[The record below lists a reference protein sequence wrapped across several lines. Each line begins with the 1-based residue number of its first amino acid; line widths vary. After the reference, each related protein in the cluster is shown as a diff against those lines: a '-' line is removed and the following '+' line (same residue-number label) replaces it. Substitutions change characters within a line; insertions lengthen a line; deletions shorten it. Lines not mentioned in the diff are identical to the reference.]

1 MELEMSKS
9 PIFIDVIGDRCPI
22 PVQKIRKVLKQC
34 PKESVIHV
42 LGDDPESLHDIPVLL
57 VRLGLEPAVISEEE
71 TGWKFII
78 RN

>member
-1 MELEMSKS
+1 MIDE
-9 PIFIDVIGDRCPI
+9 PIILDVLGTRCPI
-22 PVQKIRKVLKQC
+22 PVKKIRQKLREI
-34 PKESVIHV
+34 PELSILHV

>member
-1 MELEMSKS
+1 MIDG
-9 PIFIDVIGDRCPI
+9 PIILDVLGTRCPI
-22 PVQKIRKVLKQC
+22 PVKKIRQKLREI
-34 PKESVIHV
+34 PESSILHV

-71 TGWKFII
+71 TGWKFIF

>member
-1 MELEMSKS
+1 MIDK
-9 PIFIDVIGDRCPI
+9 PIILDVLGTRCPI
-22 PVQKIRKVLKQC
+22 PVKKIRQKLRQI
-34 PKESVIHV
+34 PESSILHV

-71 TGWKFII
+71 IGWKFII

>member
-1 MELEMSKS
+1 MIDE
-9 PIFIDVIGDRCPI
+9 PIVLDVLGTRCPI
-22 PVQKIRKVLKQC
+22 PVKKIRQKLREI
-34 PKESVIHV
+34 PESSILHV

-57 VRLGLEPAVISEEE
+57 ARLGLEPAIISEEV

>member
-1 MELEMSKS
+1 MVGE
-9 PIFIDVIGDRCPI
+9 PIVLDVLGTRCPI
-22 PVQKIRKVLKQC
+22 PVKKIRQKLREIPDSSVL
-34 PKESVIHV
+34 HV

-57 VRLGLEPAVISEEE
+57 ARLGLEPAIISEEV

>member
-1 MELEMSKS
+1 MIDE
-9 PIFIDVIGDRCPI
+9 PIILDVLGTRCPI
-22 PVQKIRKVLKQC
+22 PVKKILQKLREI
-34 PKESVIHV
+34 PESSILHV

-57 VRLGLEPAVISEEE
+57 ARLGLEPAIISEEV

>member
-1 MELEMSKS
+1 MIDG
-9 PIFIDVIGDRCPI
+9 PIILDVLGTRCPI
-22 PVQKIRKVLKQC
+22 PVKKIRQKLR
-34 PKESVIHV
+34 EI
-42 LGDDPESLHDIPVLL
+42 PESLHDIPVLL

>member
-1 MELEMSKS
+1 MIDE
-9 PIFIDVIGDRCPI
+9 PIVLDVLGTRCPI
-22 PVQKIRKVLKQC
+22 PVKKIRQKLREI
-34 PKESVIHV
+34 PESSILHV

-57 VRLGLEPAVISEEE
+57 NRLGLEPAKISEEG

>member
-1 MELEMSKS
+1 MIEG
-9 PIFIDVIGDRCPI
+9 PIILDVLGTRCPI
-22 PVQKIRKVLKQC
+22 PVKKIRQKLREI
-34 PKESVIHV
+34 PESSILHV

>member
-1 MELEMSKS
+1 MSLE
-9 PIFIDVIGDRCPI
+9 PIILDVLGQRCPM
-22 PVQKIRKVLKQC
+22 PVQRTRKFLKNAV
-34 PKESVIHV
+34 KGSIVHV

>member
-1 MELEMSKS
+1 MRDK
-9 PIFIDVIGDRCPI
+9 PIILDVLGTRCPI
-22 PVQKIRKVLKQC
+22 PVKKIRQKLRQI
-34 PKESVIHV
+34 PESSILHV

-57 VRLGLEPAVISEEE
+57 VRLGLEPAVISEVE

>member
-1 MELEMSKS
+1 MIDG
-9 PIFIDVIGDRCPI
+9 PIILDVLGTRCPI
-22 PVQKIRKVLKQC
+22 PVKKIRQKLREI
-34 PKESVIHV
+34 PELSILHV

>member
-1 MELEMSKS
+1 MIDE
-9 PIFIDVIGDRCPI
+9 PIILDVLGTRCPI
-22 PVQKIRKVLKQC
+22 PVKKIRQKLREI
-34 PKESVIHV
+34 PERSILHV

>member
-1 MELEMSKS
+1 MIDG
-9 PIFIDVIGDRCPI
+9 PIILDVLGTRCPI
-22 PVQKIRKVLKQC
+22 PVKKIRQKLREI
-34 PKESVIHV
+34 PESSILHV

>member
-1 MELEMSKS
+1 MIDE
-9 PIFIDVIGDRCPI
+9 PIILDVIGTRCPI
-22 PVQKIRKVLKQC
+22 PVKKVRQKLREIPEL
-34 PKESVIHV
+34 SILHV

>member
-1 MELEMSKS
+1 MIEV
-9 PIFIDVIGDRCPI
+9 PIILDVLGTRCPI
-22 PVQKIRKVLKQC
+22 PVKKIRQKLREI
-34 PKESVIHV
+34 PESSILHV

-57 VRLGLEPAVISEEE
+57 VRLGLEPALISEEE